1 MKHKVLLAAGVIV
14 IFAAGLYVGDKRAGA
29 SNAGSQ
35 SRGEPSTAK
44 TPEKS
49 GTVQQNAEPL
59 SETTTAPSRNS
70 YESQASQR
78 VSMAIL
84 QAFGKP
90 KPERTAELLTALEE
104 LTKVPLTKEL
114 IDTLKQILDGGEV
127 DETDYVLSLMEQ
139 REEKASVVFLAQALD
154 HSQQDVRDRA
164 LMACEA
170 VAGTIFTDH
179 ESAKAWSQTWKPDP
193 AVAELF
199 SPKQSPPETSTIP
212 PAKTGPM
219 GAARREQSEDY
230 KLSPAQNP
238 PQKETP
244 EN

>member
-1 MKHKVLLAAGVIV
+1 MKQRLILAAGVII
-14 IFAAGLYVGDKRAGA
+14 IFAAGLYVGEMRAQKGASAPQTGTTSGSAQSPKILDDTSIGTKPPAAGA
-29 SNAGSQ
+29 FSSPNASH
-35 SRGEPSTAK
+35 
-44 TPEKS
+44 
-49 GTVQQNAEPL
+49 
-59 SETTTAPSRNS
+59 
-70 YESQASQR
+70 ESQASHR
-78 VSMAIL
+78 VAMAIL

-114 IDTLKQILDGGEV
+114 LDTLRQILDGGEI
-127 DETDYVLSLMEQ
+127 DEADYVFSLMEQ
-139 REEKASVVFLAQALD
+139 REEKSSVAFLAQSLD
-154 HSQQDVRDRA
+154 HPQKDVRDRA

-179 ESAKAWSQTWKPDP
+179 AAAKIWSQSWKPNP

-199 SPKQSPPETSTIP
+199 SPNSSLPETSTSP
-212 PAKTGPM
+212 HSQSGPM
-219 GAARREQSEDY
+219 GAALRQSETN